1 MLESTTR
8 YATASRTFM
17 AEALQY
23 LALNNL
29 PQASEKGWGAAAQM
43 VKATAEERGWQHDTH
58 RLLFGIVGALAG
70 ETGDSSISALFQIAS
85 NLHINFYENWLPEQ
99 TVNQSL
105 QSVRELLTKLE
116 PLAET
121 G

>member
-1 MLESTTR
+1 MLESTAR

-23 LALNNL
+23 LALNDL

-43 VKATAEERGWQHDTH
+43 VKAIAEERGWQHDTH
-58 RLLFGIVGALAG
+58 RLLFGIVGALAS
-70 ETGDSSISALFQIAS
+70 ETGDRQFSRLFGQAHL
-85 NLHINFYENWLPEQ
+85 LHVNFYENWLPAQ
-99 TVNQSL
+99 TVSESL
-105 QSVRELLTKLE
+105 QDVGELLTKLE

>member
-1 MLESTTR
+1 MLESTAR

-23 LALNNL
+23 LALNDL

-43 VKATAEERGWQHDTH
+43 VKAIAEERGWQHDTH
-58 RLLFGIVGALAG
+58 RRLYGIIGALAG
-70 ETGDSSISALFQIAS
+70 ETGDRQFSRLFQIAS
-85 NLHINFYENWLPEQ
+85 DLHINFYENWLPAQ
-99 TVNQSL
+99 TVSESL
-105 QSVRELLTKLE
+105 QDVGELLTQLG